1 MAGESPRSDATASA
15 SDAASPT
22 DTPSPTDGA
31 APADGPRTGAAPA
44 PLALYRRYR
53 PGSFAEVKG
62 QDQVTEPL
70 RQALRSG
77 RVHHAY
83 LFSGPRGCGKTSSAR
98 ILARSLNCEQGPTP
112 DPCGVCASCVALA
125 PAGPGSIDVIEIDAA
140 SHGGVDDARDLRE
153 RAFYAPVSGRYKI
166 YIIDEAHMVT
176 REGFNA
182 LLKLVEE
189 PPPHL
194 KFVFATT
201 EPEKVIATI
210 RSRTHHYPFRLV
222 PPAVLREHLEQ
233 ILDSEAV
240 PYEPTVL
247 PVVIRAG
254 AGSVRD
260 ALSVLDQLIAG
271 SDEGGL
277 RYDRAIALLGYTDD
291 RLLDEVI
298 EAFAAGDGA
307 AVFHAIDH
315 VVEAGHDPRRFAA
328 DLLDRLRDLIV
339 LLAVPDAGSSGLI
352 EAPADRVEQMRAQ
365 AGKLGQAAL
374 TRAAEVISAGLV
386 EMRGATSPRL
396 LLELMCAQ
404 VLLPAAGAGD
414 GALAARLDRLERR
427 LTDQGGNEVPPP
439 KPSARASAG
448 GSTPTA
454 ARPDAGPAA
463 RPSAPAG
470 PRPARAEPEARRPA
484 PQPAAGNGHPAS
496 VPPATAAPAAAPP
509 ATAPSG
515 TAPPATAPSGT
526 APSGTAPSAVSSGA
540 VDAAALRARWPEV
553 LVAVQRER
561 RVAWMQLSNASV
573 ESLADGVLTLAFAQA
588 GVARGFLTG
597 GYDKDLSKAL
607 SALFG
612 ITPRIATTLGPG
624 GPPPGDSGPGPSGPQ
639 PEPPPAPRGQQRER
653 GQRPAGNGSTAGG
666 SRRPD
671 SATAEPPSA
680 PPPDDDT
687 DPGDQAAPEG
697 LTGTDLIE
705 RELGGRVIE
714 EIG

>member
-1 MAGESPRSDATASA
+1 MTGDA
-15 SDAASPT
+15 P
-22 DTPSPTDGA
+22 
-31 APADGPRTGAAPA
+31 PAA

-53 PGSFAEVKG
+53 PATFAEVKG
-62 QDQVTEPL
+62 QDHVTEPL

-112 DPCGVCASCVALA
+112 DPCGVCASCISLA

-153 RAFYAPVSGRYKI
+153 RAFYAPVAGRYKI

-233 ILDSEAV
+233 ILASEKV
-240 PYEPTVL
+240 PYEPSVL

-254 AGSVRD
+254 GGSVRD

-271 SDEGGL
+271 SEEDGL

-298 EAFAAGDGA
+298 AAFTAGDGA

-339 LLAVPDAGSSGLI
+339 LCAVPDAGSTGLI
-352 EAPADRVEQMRAQ
+352 EAPADRLEQMS
-365 AGKLGQAAL
+365 GQAAAFGQAPL
-374 TRAAEVISAGLV
+374 TRAAEVISAGLT

-404 VLLPAAGAGD
+404 VLLPASGTDTA
-414 GALAARLDRLERR
+414 ALAERLDQLERR
-427 LTDQGGNEVPPP
+427 LSAGPRPE
-439 KPSARASAG
+439 ARAPAGAG
-448 GSTPTA
+448 GDRTPQPPRAGTARA
-454 ARPDAGPAA
+454 AREACGSPRGRCEQEAAASRPEAPAPAPEAPAARAEAAGPAGPAA
-463 RPSAPAG
+463 PVRAQAAAPQ
-470 PRPARAEPEARRPA
+470 ARA
-484 PQPAAGNGHPAS
+484 PQPPAS
-496 VPPATAAPAAAPP
+496 VAPVAAPP
-509 ATAPSG
+509 VSPQSGPPSD
-515 TAPPATAPSGT
+515 TES
-526 APSGTAPSAVSSGA
+526 
-540 VDAAALRARWPEV
+540 LRARWPDV
-553 LVAVQRER
+553 LEAVQGKK
-561 RVAWMQLSNASV
+561 RVAWIQLSNATVDSF
-573 ESLADGVLTLAFAQA
+573 SDGQLTLAFAQA
-588 GVARGFLTG
+588 GMAKGFVAG
-597 GYDKDLSKAL
+597 GYDKDLGQVLAD
-607 SALFG
+607 LFG
-612 ITPRIATTLGPG
+612 LTPQIKTVVV
-624 GPPPGDSGPGPSGPQ
+624 
-639 PEPPPAPRGQQRER
+639 
-653 GQRPAGNGSTAGG
+653 TAGAAGADIGAGTG
-666 SRRPD
+666 S
-671 SATAEPPSA
+671 SA
-680 PPPDDDT
+680 PPPARQPERRGASSPADGNGDRGAPRRSQPAGSQQDRPQGRALPPDAESEPEPT
-687 DPGDQAAPEG
+687 DLPAPDV
-697 LTGTDLIE
+697 LTGTGLIE
-705 RELGGRVIE
+705 RELGGRIIQE
-714 EIG
+714 FDGP